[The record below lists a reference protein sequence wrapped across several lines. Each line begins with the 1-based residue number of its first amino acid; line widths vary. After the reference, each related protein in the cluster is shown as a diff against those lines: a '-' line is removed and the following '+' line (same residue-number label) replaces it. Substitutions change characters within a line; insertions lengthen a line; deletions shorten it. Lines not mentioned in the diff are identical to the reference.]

1 MLDTIEFELV
11 TPEKLMISMTASMV
25 VIPGAEG
32 DLGILPSHTPIIS
45 SIRTGVI
52 DVHNESKIERKIFV
66 SGGSVEMIDDHC
78 TVLADEAIFLDD
90 ADQNSI
96 SQRLLAAR
104 KALEE
109 VSTEDPS
116 RPRFEKELF
125 VAEALKDALES
136 SSKSSS

>member
-52 DVHNESKIERKIFV
+52 DVHNEE
-66 SGGSVEMIDDHC
+66 
-78 TVLADEAIFLDD
+78 
-90 ADQNSI
+90 
-96 SQRLLAAR
+96 
-104 KALEE
+104 
-109 VSTEDPS
+109 
-116 RPRFEKELF
+116 
-125 VAEALKDALES
+125 
-136 SSKSSS
+136 